1 MYSGVGPHVFGPG
14 QGAEAV
20 YMAPP
25 EPPRSIYGT
34 LPRGA
39 RLRGRPQGP
48 GSDISLPVSS
58 SVAQYATFRRGHEK
72 LGPKVSL
79 KLKQMMK
86 SAETGDT
93 ESIISGLTESSGS
106 GSRKQSPEQG
116 ELFYQR
122 VSAGPKPLV
131 VEEMEKV
138 SSELVYCGPLR
149 LELCMNPNR

>member
-1 MYSGVGPHVFGPG
+1 MYSGVGPHGFGPG

-79 KLKQMMK
+79 KLKK
-86 SAETGDT
+86 E
-93 ESIISGLTESSGS
+93 GLIPLPIPCLTLEGEEGPINVGS
-106 GSRKQSPEQG
+106 W
-116 ELFYQR
+116 
-122 VSAGPKPLV
+122 
-131 VEEMEKV
+131 
-138 SSELVYCGPLR
+138 
-149 LELCMNPNR
+149 

>member
-1 MYSGVGPHVFGPG
+1 MYSGVGPHVLGPG
-14 QGAEAV
+14 QGEAV

-25 EPPRSIYGT
+25 EPPRSVYGT

-122 VSAGPKPLV
+122 VSAGLKPLV

>member
-14 QGAEAV
+14 QTGVEAV

-39 RLRGRPQGP
+39 RMRGRPPGS
-48 GSDISLPVSS
+48 GSDISAPVSS

-86 SAETGDT
+86 SAENGDT
-93 ESIISGLTESSGS
+93 QSIISGLTESSGS
-106 GSRKQSPEQG
+106 RKQSSPEQG
-116 ELFYQR
+116 ELLYTR
-122 VSAGPKPLV
+122 VSAGSKPTV